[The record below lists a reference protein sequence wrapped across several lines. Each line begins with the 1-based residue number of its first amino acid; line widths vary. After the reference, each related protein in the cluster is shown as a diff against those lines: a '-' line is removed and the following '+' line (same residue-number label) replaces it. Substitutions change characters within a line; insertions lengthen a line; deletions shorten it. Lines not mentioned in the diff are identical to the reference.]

1 MNLIFIFAG
10 IFILFTIPF
19 LLIIL
24 FLNILKLFTKISF
37 KIKNLYSIND
47 LTLSYINE
55 FYSFFI
61 YIENIKIILIWFRFR
76 ILIKNLKINLQLTKI
91 ENEETFKYE
100 KTTKNKNFN
109 HNISILK
116 EKFSEIL
123 RNKMYINNK
132 NGAKLLKINEI
143 ENINELINKKKLNF
157 KDKIIYFLL
166 KLFDI
171 NLLSIKFNIK
181 FKNNNYF
188 NIISIRK
195 ILFGFDYSQNKKN
208 EIDLIG
214 II

>member
-10 IFILFTIPF
+10 IFILLTIPF

-100 KTTKNKNFN
+100 KTIKNKNFN

-171 NLLSIKFNIK
+171 NLL
-181 FKNNNYF
+181 
-188 NIISIRK
+188 
-195 ILFGFDYSQNKKN
+195 
-208 EIDLIG
+208 
-214 II
+214 